1 MATVATTIRLD
12 SDIKKRFE
20 TLCDE
25 FGLTVNTAINL
36 FVKSVVRTRSIP
48 FSIKLDDPVELG
60 IQAFEELR
68 AQAAANGL
76 QNMTLDEINAEI
88 AAARAERDIM
98 EKQR

>member
-12 SDIKKRFE
+12 SELKKRFDA
-20 TLCDE
+20 LCDE

-60 IQAFEELR
+60 MQALEELR
-68 AQAAANGL
+68 AQAADNGL
-76 QNMTLDEINAEI
+76 QDMTLDDINAEI
-88 AAARAERDIM
+88 AAARAER
-98 EKQR
+98 K